1 MKKSF
6 IKVVRGVLQL
16 MGYDLVRY
24 KRKKTAYENIPDA
37 KFYNPVFSPWLGYKE
52 FGPIYQQVID
62 YTLVSPDRCW
72 IIYSLAKQA
81 SAIKG
86 DFCECGVYKGG
97 TAMLLEKVLLESS
110 NGKEKMLHLFDTFEG
125 MPETDPTLDL
135 HSKGDFADTSMESV
149 KRRVNGDRHVAFH
162 KGLIPETFKDL
173 RQDIKFGFVH
183 IDVDIYRSVIDCC
196 EFLYERMEKGGFMIF
211 DDYGFPSCPGAR
223 KAVDEFFESKPENP
237 LSLPT
242 GQAVIFKM

>member
-1 MKKSF
+1 MNTIFKLF
-6 IKVVRGVLQL
+6 RYGLQRV
-16 MGYDLVRY
+16 GYDLTPY
-24 KRKKTAYENIPDA
+24 KRKKTSYTNIPDA
-37 KFYNPVFSPWLGYKE
+37 QFYNPVFSPWLGYKE
-52 FGPIYQQVID
+52 FGAIYEYITA
-62 YTLVSPDRCW
+62 YTLVSSDRCW
-72 IIYSLAKQA
+72 VLYTLARQA
-81 SAIKG
+81 TAING

-110 NGKEKMLHLFDTFEG
+110 NSKEKMLHLFDTFEG

-135 HSKGDFADTSMESV
+135 HSKGDFADTSIESV

-173 RQDIKFGFVH
+173 RQDIKFSFVH

-223 KAVDEFFESKPENP
+223 RAVDEFFESKPESP